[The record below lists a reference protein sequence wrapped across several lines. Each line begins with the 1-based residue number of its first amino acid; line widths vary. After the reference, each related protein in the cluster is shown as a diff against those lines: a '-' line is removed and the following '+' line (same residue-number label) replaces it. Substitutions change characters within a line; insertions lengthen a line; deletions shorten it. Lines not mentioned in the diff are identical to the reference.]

1 MKTALISLSIAT
13 LLGLASYVSALSFN
27 AEQLIAV
34 LFVAGLAA
42 WTITLYSRKL
52 KPLNV
57 RVPRPIHFPIK
68 MNNRNLSAQT
78 HRLAA

>member
-34 LFVAGLAA
+34 LFVAGLAT

-52 KPLNV
+52 KPLTV
-57 RVPRPIHFPIK
+57 RVAQPIHFPIK
-68 MNNRNLSAQT
+68 MNNRDLSAQN